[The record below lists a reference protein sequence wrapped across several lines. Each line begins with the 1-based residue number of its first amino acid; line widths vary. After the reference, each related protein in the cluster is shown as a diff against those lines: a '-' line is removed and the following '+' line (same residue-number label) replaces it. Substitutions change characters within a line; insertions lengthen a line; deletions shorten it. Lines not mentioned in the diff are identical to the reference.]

1 VILDTNYLGDL
12 IERDPSALAVSR
24 RADASAEPIRL
35 PAAVI
40 WELFY
45 GLGKIEDADYA
56 TSLRRKYSAVI
67 AGTATVEMDDYIAR
81 RAGTLRGRHKA
92 SDRLKDLDGADSV
105 VAAHGL
111 VLNEPVVS
119 NDGDFQDVEG
129 LDVIT
134 Y

>member
-1 VILDTNYLGDL
+1 VIVDTNYLGDL
-12 IERDPSALAVSR
+12 VARDPAALEISQQ
-24 RADASAEPIRL
+24 ADASTEPIRL
-35 PAAVI
+35 PTAVT

-56 TSLRRKYSAVI
+56 TSLRRKYTAI
-67 AGTATVEMDDYIAR
+67 IRGTVSVALDDHVAR
-81 RAGTLRGRHKA
+81 RAGTLRGKHKA

-111 VLNEPVVS
+111 ILDEPVIS
-119 NDGDFQDVEG
+119 NDGDFRDVDE